1 MATTGQQVFDMA
13 IHLMDEQ
20 NEATGQTVTGDTKEY
35 LLRSV
40 NLLNVL
46 KHECY
51 DVSDTWQPGEDG
63 KRGVCTYIESLDED
77 LDLDDVVAQGALPYG
92 LASRLLLGEND
103 VLADFFEQKFQEMLA
118 LLRRKSVAVFES
130 IPLYYGG
137 L

>member
-1 MATTGQQVFDMA
+1 MATTGQLVFDMA

-20 NEATGQTVTGDTKEY
+20 NESTGDTVTGDTKEY
-35 LLRSV
+35 MLRSV
-40 NLLNVL
+40 DILNVL

-51 DVSDTWQPGEDG
+51 DVSDTWQPGIDG
-63 KRGVCTYIESLDED
+63 KRGVCTYITQLSDE

-118 LLRRKSVAVFES
+118 LLRRKSLAAFED
-130 IPLYYGG
+130 IPLAYGG